1 MRRLGIALL
10 LTISCHTDAT
20 RAAPGPGPAP
30 GPAPATSSAPGYAQP
45 PPPQGGAPAT
55 TPRKLVPRGAAHY
68 ASITEVAVSS
78 DGTAAITRDLM
89 GGVRLWPSLDGS
101 MEPRIVPV
109 ASPAAL
115 SIERRGDDLVAA
127 IVDGSG
133 AGHIVVLGKDGALKA
148 HGVPV
153 DPAVVSLTVL
163 PGGDRVIGVRVDQSL
178 ALYDDAGKL
187 LDSATVRSSRLAKLL
202 PRRDGAKAIAL
213 VTTTAKGKPSAAA
226 IAVTADSKLHLGAP
240 VALPLPLATG
250 MPPAGAVSPGGA
262 RIAYLAQPATG
273 NPALELADAATGAE
287 IKVTEAPAIATP
299 LTTSIGWTGD
309 DTLIVAGT
317 NGGWRLELGA
327 TTEVFAQA
335 QSPRM
340 TLPSFGGDAVV
351 GGYGGH
357 LEIERADGTQRFLGY
372 SEMAPTAVSLAPGG
386 KTAMWITSSGAL
398 MKESLD
404 GGPQVL
410 VRTPNEW
417 YGSVAAID
425 DHTVLAGRNSG
436 VLALIDAD
444 SGKELATVA
453 VAASTPFLQYSAKH
467 KAVAVMAQAGVVWW
481 IAVDRAAAQPLGKPI
496 VIADGAQTF
505 QVLDADD
512 AALLTYDASWKG
524 RIYSTAELAKGPSVA
539 QMKKDR
545 FDAGGNG
552 YIHDRGAQT
561 YVLNGNEVQVW
572 RKGTKVRSFAVDAA
586 SAVSA
591 APDGSRVAVTTQTGA
606 ITVYDAK
613 GAKLWS
619 VGAGSFAYGL
629 SWSDD
634 GALVAIATQGGGL
647 VIDAATGESRL
658 ESCGWKF
665 ALETTV
671 PQILPQNVPTV
682 CR

>member
-10 LTISCHTDAT
+10 LTLSCHTDAT
-20 RAAPGPGPAP
+20 RAAPGPGSAPAP
-30 GPAPATSSAPGYAQP
+30 HAAGSGFAQP
-45 PPPQGGAPAT
+45 PPAVPGTVAPSPA
-55 TPRKLVPRGAAHY
+55 KLQPRGAAHY
-68 ASITEVAVSS
+68 ASIAEVAVSS
-78 DGTAAITRDLM
+78 DGTAAISRDVM
-89 GGVRLWPSLDGS
+89 GGVRIWPSLDGQA
-101 MEPRIVPV
+101 EPRIVPI

-115 SIERRGDDLVAA
+115 SIERHGDDLVAA

-133 AGHIVVLGKDGALKA
+133 AGHVVVLGKDGKVSA

-163 PGGDRVIGVRVDQSL
+163 PGGDRIVGVRVDQSL
-178 ALYDDAGKL
+178 ALYDTKGEL
-187 LDSATVRSSRLAKLL
+187 LDSATLRAARVAKLL
-202 PRRDGAKAIAL
+202 PRRDGARAIAL
-213 VTTTAKGKPSAAA
+213 VTTTSKGKPGAALVS
-226 IAVTADSKLHLGAP
+226 VTADAKLHLGAP
-240 VALPLPLATG
+240 ITLPMPLAAG
-250 MPPAGAVSPGGA
+250 VPPSGAVSPKGA
-262 RIAYLAQPATG
+262 RVAYLAQPAG
-273 NPALELADAATGAE
+273 GQAQLLLADAATGAAIE
-287 IKVTEAPAIATP
+287 VKESPTIATP
-299 LTTSIGWTGD
+299 MTTTIGWTGD
-309 DTLIVAGT
+309 DTAIVAGP
-317 NGGWRLELGA
+317 NGGWRIELGA
-327 TTEVFAQA
+327 TAEVFAQA

-340 TLPSFGGDAVV
+340 TLPAFGGDAVV
-351 GGYGGH
+351 GGYGAH
-357 LEIERADGTQRFLGY
+357 LEIERTDGTQRFLGY

-404 GGPQVL
+404 GTGQVL

-425 DHTVLAGRNSG
+425 DHTALAGRNSG
-436 VLALIDAD
+436 VLALLDTD
-444 SGKELATVA
+444 SGKELATLA

-467 KAVAVMAQAGVVWW
+467 KAVAVMAQAGVVWY
-481 IAVDRAAAQPLGKPI
+481 IAVDRAAAQPLGKPV

-512 AALLTYDASWKG
+512 GALLTYDASWKG
-524 RIYSTAELAKGPSVA
+524 RIYTTAELAKGPSAA

-552 YIHDRGAQT
+552 YIHDRAAQT
-561 YVLNGNEVQVW
+561 YVLTGSEVQVW
-572 RKGTKVRSFAVDAA
+572 HKGTKVRSFTVDAA

-613 GAKLWS
+613 GTKLWS

-634 GALVAIATQGGGL
+634 GTLVAIATQGGGL
-647 VIDAATGESRL
+647 VLDAASGESRI